1 MNEMNNAEE
10 SSNEVSFEVS
20 LQEKKQYHEEY
31 HTPFTPKPKH
41 LHLTPEK
48 ADVSHRSF
56 KATVFPSQILNAF
69 KKGVHK
75 GEYTTDELLTVYSVV
90 ATELM
95 RTDDDH
101 VIIKAHNWIRDKVNI
116 VYERRLKAKRKVR

>member
-1 MNEMNNAEE
+1 MNDMIDDEE
-10 SSNEVSFEVS
+10 SSNEVSFEDK
-20 LQEKKQYHEEY
+20 LKYHEEY
-31 HTPFTPKPKH
+31 HTPFKPKPKH

-48 ADVSHRSF
+48 VDVSHRSF

-75 GEYTTDELLTVYSVV
+75 GEYTTDELLTVYRVV

-116 VYERRLKAKRKVR
+116 VYERRLKAKRKIK

>member
-1 MNEMNNAEE
+1 MNDMKIDEE
-10 SSNEVSFEVS
+10 SSNEVSFED
-20 LQEKKQYHEEY
+20 KQKYHEEY

-75 GEYTTDELLTVYSVV
+75 GEYTTDELLTVYRVV

-116 VYERRLKAKRKVR
+116 VYERRLKAKRKIK

>member
-1 MNEMNNAEE
+1 MNDMIDDEE
-10 SSNEVSFEVS
+10 SSNEVSFEDK
-20 LQEKKQYHEEY
+20 LKYHEEY

-48 ADVSHRSF
+48 VDVSHRSF

-75 GEYTTDELLTVYSVV
+75 GEYTTDELLTVYRVV

-116 VYERRLKAKRKVR
+116 VYERRLKAKRKIK

>member
-1 MNEMNNAEE
+1 MNNDEE
-10 SSNEVSFEVS
+10 SSNEVSFEDK
-20 LQEKKQYHEEY
+20 LKYHEEY

-75 GEYTTDELLTVYSVV
+75 GEYTTDELLTVYRVV

-116 VYERRLKAKRKVR
+116 VYERRLKAKRKIK

>member
-1 MNEMNNAEE
+1 MNDMIDDEE
-10 SSNEVSFEVS
+10 SSNEVSFEDK
-20 LQEKKQYHEEY
+20 LKYHEEY
-31 HTPFTPKPKH
+31 HTPFTHKPKH

-48 ADVSHRSF
+48 TDVSHRSF

-75 GEYTTDELLTVYSVV
+75 GEYTTDELLTVYRVV

-116 VYERRLKAKRKVR
+116 VYERRLKAKRKIK

>member
-1 MNEMNNAEE
+1 MNDMIDDEE
-10 SSNEVSFEVS
+10 SSNEVSFEDK
-20 LQEKKQYHEEY
+20 LKYHEEY

-48 ADVSHRSF
+48 TDVSHRSF

-75 GEYTTDELLTVYSVV
+75 GEYTTDELLTVYRVV

-116 VYERRLKAKRKVR
+116 VYERRLKAKRKIK

>member
-1 MNEMNNAEE
+1 MSEE
-10 SSNEVSFEVS
+10 LDQEVSFE
-20 LQEKKQYHEEY
+20 EKKQYHEEY

-48 ADVSHRSF
+48 TDVSHRSF

-75 GEYTTDELLTVYSVV
+75 GEYTTDELLTVY
-90 ATELM
+90 
-95 RTDDDH
+95 DH

-116 VYERRLKAKRKVR
+116 VYERRLKAKRKIK